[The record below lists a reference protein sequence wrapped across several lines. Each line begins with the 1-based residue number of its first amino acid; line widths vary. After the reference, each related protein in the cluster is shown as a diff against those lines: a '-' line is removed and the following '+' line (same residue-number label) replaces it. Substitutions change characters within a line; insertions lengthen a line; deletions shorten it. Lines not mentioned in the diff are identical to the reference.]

1 MTNWI
6 VLAGKS
12 VESAP
17 ENAIPDNP
25 QYRISGVRHYLSAP
39 RDYAGK
45 HLKIINLAD
54 SYSYQSRGYYAS
66 LLAGA
71 RGHKVL
77 PSIETINDLSDPKL
91 YANALPELEDLLN
104 RLIRGSKEVEAL
116 NPGPGLTVFFG
127 RIGEP
132 RLDRFA
138 KLLFDWFR
146 APALRVNLEAG
157 EWWRIRSISLVGLSR
172 LKPEEREEFFD
183 GLARYTARQWRDA
196 KPQIHAKYSL
206 AILHDPNEALPPSK
220 VASLKHFARVAAKLG
235 MDADPITRKDLAKV
249 ANYDALFI
257 RETTSIANHT
267 YRFARR
273 AQQEGMPVIDDPVSM
288 IRCTNKVYLHE
299 LMGQAGITMPPSRIL
314 SSAADLDEVA
324 EAIGFPIVVKI
335 PDGSFSRGVKKA
347 ANPAEFDALAT
358 SWLKETDLLIAQKFM
373 PTEFDWRVGILD
385 GEPLFVCQY
394 TMAKNHWQIVH
405 HRDGA
410 RSLEGGFRPVRL
422 ADAPERLLDIAARA
436 AQMIGDGLYGVDIKQ
451 TPDGYYLIEIND
463 NPNLEHSVED
473 ACEKDEVWTRL
484 AQWFIRRI
492 EA

>member
-6 VLAGKS
+6 VLAGKTVTPVLQS
-12 VESAP
+12 LPHRVA
-17 ENAIPDNP
+17 A
-25 QYRISGVRHYLSAP
+25 VRHYLSSPA
-39 RDYAGK
+39 DYQGR
-45 HLKIINLAD
+45 HLKIINLSD
-54 SYSYQSRGYYAS
+54 SYAYQSRGYYAS

-91 YANALPELEDLLN
+91 HANAIPELEDMLN
-104 RLIRGSKEVEAL
+104 RLIRGGKQSERFD
-116 NPGPGLTVFFG
+116 PGTSLLVFFG
-127 RIGEP
+127 RVSDP

-146 APALRVNLEAG
+146 APALRVSLEPG
-157 EWWRIRSISLVGLSR
+157 EWCRIRSISLVALSR
-172 LKPEEREEFFD
+172 LKADEHPAFLDSLRQ
-183 GLARYTARQWRDA
+183 YTAQQWRDA
-196 KPQIHAKYSL
+196 KPQNPAKYAL

-220 VASLKHFARVAAKLG
+220 VSSLKHFARIAARLG
-235 MDADPITRKDLAKV
+235 MDVEPITRKDLAKV

-314 SSAADLDEVA
+314 SSAADLDEA
-324 EAIGFPIVVKI
+324 AQAIGFPIVVKI
-335 PDGSFSRGVKKA
+335 PDGSFSKGVKKA
-347 ANPAEFDALAT
+347 NNPAEFKALAT
-358 SWLKETDLLIAQKFM
+358 GWLKDTDLLIAQKFM
-373 PTEFDWRVGILD
+373 PTEFDWRVGILG

-394 TMAKNHWQIVH
+394 TMAKNHWQIVRH
-405 HRDGA
+405 SDSGRA
-410 RSLEGGFRPVRL
+410 LEGGFRPVSL
-422 ADAPERLLDIAARA
+422 ADAPERLLDISARA
-436 AQMIGDGLYGVDIKQ
+436 AQLIGDGLYGIDIKQ
-451 TPDGYYLIEIND
+451 TADGYFLIEIND
-463 NPNLEHSVED
+463 NPNLEHGVED
-473 ACEKDEVWTRL
+473 ACEKDEVWLKL
-484 AQWFIRRI
+484 ARWFIDRI

>member
-12 VESAP
+12 AESTS
-17 ENAIPDNP
+17 ENVIPANP
-25 QYRISGVRHYLSAP
+25 QYRVAGVRHYLSVP
-39 RDYAGK
+39 RDYAGR
-45 HLKIINLAD
+45 HLKVINLAD
-54 SYSYQSRGYYAS
+54 SYAYQSRGYYAS

-91 YANALPELEDLLN
+91 YANAIPELEDLLN
-104 RLIRGSKEVEAL
+104 RLIRGSKEAEAF
-116 NPGPGLTVFFG
+116 NPGASLMVFFG

-157 EWWRIRSISLVGLSR
+157 EWWRIRSISLVSLSR
-172 LKPEEREEFFD
+172 LKPDEREGFLD
-183 GLARYTARQWRDA
+183 GLAHYTARQWRDA
-196 KPQIHAKYSL
+196 KPQTAAKYSL
-206 AILHDPNEALPPSK
+206 AVLHDPNEALPPSK
-220 VASLKHFARVAAKLG
+220 VASLKHFARIAARLG
-235 MDADPITRKDLAKV
+235 MDVDPITRKDLAKV
-249 ANYDALFI
+249 ANHDALFI

-299 LMGQAGITMPPSRIL
+299 LMGQAGIAMPPSRIV
-314 SSAADLDEVA
+314 SSTADLEEVTQLT
-324 EAIGFPIVVKI
+324 GFPVVVKI

-347 ANPAEFDALAT
+347 ENPAELEALVGG
-358 SWLKETDLLIAQKFM
+358 WLKDTDLLIAQKFM
-373 PTEFDWRVGILD
+373 PTEFDWRVGILG

-394 TMAKNHWQIVH
+394 TMAKNHWQIVR

-410 RSLEGGFRPVRL
+410 RALEGGFRPVRL

-436 AQMIGDGLYGVDIKQ
+436 AQRIGDGLYGVDIKQ

-463 NPNLEHSVED
+463 NPNLEHGIED
-473 ACEKDEVWTRL
+473 ACEKDEVWVKL
-484 AQWFIRRI
+484 ARWFIERI